1 MQFTAPA
8 FALFVL
14 LLLPAWHA
22 LSSRPRSRAIL
33 SAFASGL
40 FFYYANY
47 ASFICAASYATFAA
61 IFVPRFAKASPQTLG
76 ALIVILL
83 MPLLYF
89 KYSLWLFELLN
100 FPWVSPWNS
109 STPLGLSFYTFSTI
123 AWLFYLRSLHGSAP
137 LPTTSSLSAIFFFPL
152 ASSGPVVR
160 PDDCANQISERL
172 PPPDFG
178 AAASVFTLGFF
189 LKLVVSTR
197 LGALADGV
205 FNNPSN
211 QGFDSIFFAI
221 HAYSGQLYADF
232 AGYSLMAIG
241 VAKLFGVD
249 IPENF
254 NAPYFSRS
262 ISDFWRRWHIS
273 LSTFW
278 RERIYFP
285 LGGSRHGKIRELI
298 NLTLV
303 MILCGIWHGAGLPFL
318 FWGLLHGAM
327 LCIHRIAS
335 WMQLGRI
342 PKILAIFLTFECV
355 TWAWLP
361 FRLTNWNDLS
371 QAMGALFHA
380 SHLELQWGLL
390 GMCLFMIACEQVG
403 RHLLQSLGQQL
414 AKNHPA
420 LFAAVILFLCL
431 AAIELA
437 PPGIPPFIYAGF

>member
-14 LLLPAWHA
+14 ILLPAWHA
-22 LSSRPRSRAIL
+22 LSSHPRARAVL
-33 SAFASGL
+33 SALASGF
-40 FFYYANY
+40 FFYYANL
-47 ASFICAASYATFAA
+47 ASFWCAASYATFAA
-61 IFVPRFAKASPQTLG
+61 IFVPRFAQASTKKLG
-76 ALIVILL
+76 ILISVLL

-89 KYSLWLFELLN
+89 KYSLWLLELLG
-100 FPWVSPWNS
+100 FPLALSWHS

-123 AWLFYLRSLHGSAP
+123 AWLFYLRSLHDSAP
-137 LPTTSSLSAIFFFPL
+137 LPMTSSLSAIFFFPL

-160 PDDCANQISERL
+160 PDDCSKQLSEQL
-172 PPPDFG
+172 PAPDFG
-178 AAASVFTLGFF
+178 VAASAFTLGFF

-197 LGALADGV
+197 LGSLADGV
-205 FNNPSN
+205 FNNPN
-211 QGFDSIFFAI
+211 AQGFDSIFFAI

-241 VAKLFGVD
+241 VAKMFGVD

-254 NAPYFSRS
+254 NAPYFARS
-262 ISDFWRRWHIS
+262 ISEFWRRWHIS

-278 RERIYFP
+278 RERIYYP

-303 MILCGIWHGAGLPFL
+303 MILCGIWHGAGLSFL
-318 FWGLLHGAM
+318 FWGLLHGMM
-327 LCIHRIAS
+327 LCIHRVAS
-335 WMQLGRI
+335 WLNFWRL
-342 PKILAIFLTFECV
+342 PKTLAILLTFECV

-361 FRLTNWNDLS
+361 FRLTHWNDLS
-371 QAMGALFHA
+371 QTLDSLFHA
-380 SHLELQWGLL
+380 SQLDLQWGLL
-390 GMCLFMIACEQVG
+390 GVCFLMIACEQAG
-403 RHLLQSLGQQL
+403 RLRFQAWGKQL
-414 AKNHPA
+414 AKNHPV

-431 AAIELA
+431 VAIELA